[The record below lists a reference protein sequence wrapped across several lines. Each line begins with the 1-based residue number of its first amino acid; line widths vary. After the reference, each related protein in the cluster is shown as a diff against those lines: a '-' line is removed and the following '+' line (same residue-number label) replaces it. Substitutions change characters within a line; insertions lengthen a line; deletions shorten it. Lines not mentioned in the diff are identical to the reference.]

1 MPAILNIDFLA
12 TTRQR
17 LSDFSEILHEK
28 AERHAN
34 KDHVIKTAFFIIQ
47 DSGRLP
53 S

>member
-28 AERHAN
+28 AERQVDKGYGTKNAN
-34 KDHVIKTAFFIIQ
+34 F
-47 DSGRLP
+47 
-53 S
+53 